1 MGLLRG
7 SVAFWEGV
15 GSSSY
20 CRDAVY
26 AFRDK
31 MHLHFFA
38 VVAVAAVAAVD
49 TGVGVEKLVGV
60 ALNVAIAIGKE

>member
-7 SVAFWEGV
+7 SVAFWEGM

-38 VVAVAAVAAVD
+38 VVAVAAVD
-49 TGVGVEKLVGV
+49 TGVGV
-60 ALNVAIAIGKE
+60 